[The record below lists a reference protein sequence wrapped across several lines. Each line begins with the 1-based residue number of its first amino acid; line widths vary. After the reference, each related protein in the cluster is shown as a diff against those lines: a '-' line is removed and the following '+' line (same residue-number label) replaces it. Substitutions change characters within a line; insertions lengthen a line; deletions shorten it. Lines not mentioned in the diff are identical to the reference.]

1 MEDESRAADGRMPV
15 PGAPRGRHQDAP
27 EDLLCQIPV
36 FGCAPSGDVCR
47 LEDRRPDHPG
57 IHVRPPGP
65 MGVQRDRQI
74 DTAPNAIEP
83 SPVSEIAGEAS
94 RPGRVQIQ
102 APRRL
107 RRRERLA
114 EGPMEFLDDPPIL
127 TRNPRYIYH
136 KLIIARTMGVFSL
149 QIYTHS
155 RYSRELR
162 LRICGAR
169 DELAEHDLPGVV
181 LEAQAVLGI

>member
-1 MEDESRAADGRMPV
+1 
-15 PGAPRGRHQDAP
+15 
-27 EDLLCQIPV
+27 
-36 FGCAPSGDVCR
+36 
-47 LEDRRPDHPG
+47 
-57 IHVRPPGP
+57 
-65 MGVQRDRQI
+65 MGVQRDREI
-74 DTAPNAIEP
+74 ETGSDAIEP
-83 SPVSEIAGEAS
+83 SPVREVTGEAP

-102 APRRL
+102 ALRRL
-107 RRRERLA
+107 RCRERLA
-114 EGPMEFLDDPPIL
+114 EGAMEFLHDPPIL